1 MKSHSD
7 QSIDIRYRFTR
18 SAVTA
23 LSLVVGM
30 IYLSGCNPPALQ
42 SDLKP
47 EGKEISLP
55 EETIEAETVTDT
67 ASRNAASRPSSDS
80 EIESVKK
87 SQFPLSRVITN
98 STGRSISGAI
108 IGKEGELIAFKRD
121 TDGKA
126 FLISISQLSAKDQL
140 DLIELSDESVET
152 VVALQSQQNAAGTKE
167 PESVPQ
173 KQKIRRAEW
182 HEDPDAAFAES
193 KALGLPVYVLFT
205 GSDWCPPCKM
215 LEKTVHKNSEFSD
228 FADKNLVLLMVDF
241 PKRKSQNV
249 KVKERNQELATEFGI
264 SVYPT
269 IILTN
274 GAKGTRETIQRTE
287 SIESFLSGIEEAISK
302 LPKSV

>member
-1 MKSHSD
+1 MKSYSD
-7 QSIDIRYRFTR
+7 QSIDVRYRFTR

-23 LSLVVGM
+23 LSLLVGM
-30 IYLSGCNPPALQ
+30 IYLGGCNPPALQ

-47 EGKEISLP
+47 DGKEISLP
-55 EETIEAETVTDT
+55 EESIDAGTVSDID
-67 ASRNAASRPSSDS
+67 SRNAASPASSDS
-80 EIESVKK
+80 DIESVKK

-98 STGRSISGAI
+98 STGRSISGTI

-121 TDGKA
+121 ADGKA
-126 FLISISQLSAKDQL
+126 FLISIAQLSTKDQL

-152 VVALQSQQNAAGTKE
+152 VVALQSQHNTAGTKE
-167 PESVPQ
+167 PEPAPQ
-173 KQKIRRAEW
+173 QQKIRRAEW

-215 LEKTVHKNSEFSD
+215 LEKTIHKTSEFSD

-241 PKRKSQNV
+241 PERKSQNA
-249 KVKERNQELATEFGI
+249 KVKERNQELATEFGV
-264 SVYPT
+264 SGYPT
-269 IILTN
+269 IFLTN

-287 SIESFLSGIEEAISK
+287 SVESFLSGIEEAISK